1 MEGQGCTV
9 KKLDSVVAPMSL
21 SPVGLQLTLQELDY
35 SLPWEW
41 VYFVPLGGRLCHGM
55 LGEAGTA
62 YRADE
67 GPCGMVER
75 TYSRKSGTTFPFC
88 YL

>member
-9 KKLDSVVAPMSL
+9 KKLASAVAPMSL
-21 SPVGLQLTLQELDY
+21 STLQELDY
-35 SLPWEW
+35 GLPWEW

-55 LGEAGTA
+55 LGEAGMA

-67 GPCGMVER
+67 GPCGMVGR
-75 TYSRKSGTTFPFC
+75 TYSRKSGTKFPFC